1 MAERLR
7 TMKCDDKEEKVM
19 FHEEYTALCNAGVA
33 KNNLL
38 KKNPL
43 GYFISSMVAGMFISF
58 GSMVA
63 FVLGQTMDG
72 NGAAAAVKLIQ
83 SVAFAS
89 ALSLVVMAGA
99 ELFTGNNLVMAA
111 ASLRKKVSWAD
122 TVKLWCVCWIGNL
135 IASLLCVVAF
145 QLTGLPTAGDGAIAD
160 YFIKISSAKVSL
172 GVGQILVRAILCNI
186 LVCLAVWCATKMKTE
201 SGKLIM
207 IFWCIF
213 IFMVCGFEHS
223 IANMSVMAIGLMSPN
238 GVAGLTIAGY
248 FHNLLWVTLGNI
260 IGGSIFV
267 ALPYYLIQKK

>member
-1 MAERLR
+1 
-7 TMKCDDKEEKVM
+7 M

-63 FVLGQTMDG
+63 FVLGQSMDG

-83 SVAFAS
+83 SIAFAS

-122 TVKLWCVCWIGNL
+122 TVKLC
-135 IASLLCVVAF
+135 LLDRQSDCFFALCSGF
-145 QLTGLPTAGDGAIAD
+145 PAD
-160 YFIKISSAKVSL
+160 RTSDSRRWSNRRLFYQNFFSKS
-172 GVGQILVRAILCNI
+172 
-186 LVCLAVWCATKMKTE
+186 
-201 SGKLIM
+201 
-207 IFWCIF
+207 
-213 IFMVCGFEHS
+213 
-223 IANMSVMAIGLMSPN
+223 
-238 GVAGLTIAGY
+238 
-248 FHNLLWVTLGNI
+248 
-260 IGGSIFV
+260 
-267 ALPYYLIQKK
+267 

>member
-1 MAERLR
+1 
-7 TMKCDDKEEKVM
+7 M

-63 FVLGQTMDG
+63 FVLGQSMDG

-83 SVAFAS
+83 SIAFAS
-89 ALSLVVMAGA
+89 PLS
-99 ELFTGNNLVMAA
+99 LVMAA

-135 IASLLCVVAF
+135 IASLLCVAAF

-172 GVGQILVRAILCNI
+172 GVGEILVRAILCNI
-186 LVCLAVWCATKMKTE
+186 LVCLAVWCGTKMKTE

-207 IFWCIF
+207 IFWCIL
-213 IFMVCGFEHS
+213 IFMTCGFEHS
-223 IANMSVMAIGLMSPN
+223 IADMSIIGI
-238 GVAGLTIAGY
+238 GVANGGITVGQYLYTV
-248 FHNLLWVTLGNI
+248 LLATVGNI
-260 IGGSIFV
+260 IGGAVFV
-267 ALPYYLIQKK
+267 AVPYHVISKEK

>member
-1 MAERLR
+1 
-7 TMKCDDKEEKVM
+7 M

-63 FVLGQTMDG
+63 FVLGQSMDG

-111 ASLRKKVSWAD
+111 HHHRRLHQWQGRTDHRITWYQYLNDRIRRYQDEKSGSD
-122 TVKLWCVCWIGNL
+122 H
-135 IASLLCVVAF
+135 
-145 QLTGLPTAGDGAIAD
+145 PT
-160 YFIKISSAKVSL
+160 
-172 GVGQILVRAILCNI
+172 
-186 LVCLAVWCATKMKTE
+186 
-201 SGKLIM
+201 
-207 IFWCIF
+207 
-213 IFMVCGFEHS
+213 
-223 IANMSVMAIGLMSPN
+223 
-238 GVAGLTIAGY
+238 
-248 FHNLLWVTLGNI
+248 
-260 IGGSIFV
+260 
-267 ALPYYLIQKK
+267 

>member
-1 MAERLR
+1 
-7 TMKCDDKEEKVM
+7 M

-63 FVLGQTMDG
+63 FVLGQSMDG

-83 SVAFAS
+83 SIAFAS
-89 ALSLVVMAGA
+89 ALSLVVM
-99 ELFTGNNLVMAA
+99 
-111 ASLRKKVSWAD
+111 AD

-135 IASLLCVVAF
+135 IASLLCVAAF
-145 QLTGLPTAGDGAIAD
+145 QLTGLPTAGDGAIAN

-172 GVGQILVRAILCNI
+172 GVGEILVRAILCNI
-186 LVCLAVWCATKMKTE
+186 LVCLAVWCGTKMKTE

-207 IFWCIF
+207 IFWCIL
-213 IFMVCGFEHS
+213 IFMTCGFEHS
-223 IANMSVMAIGLMSPN
+223 IADMSIIGI
-238 GVAGLTIAGY
+238 GVANGGITVGQYLYTV
-248 FHNLLWVTLGNI
+248 LLATVGNI
-260 IGGSIFV
+260 IGGAVFV
-267 ALPYYLIQKK
+267 AVPYHVISKEK

>member
-1 MAERLR
+1 
-7 TMKCDDKEEKVM
+7 M

-63 FVLGQTMDG
+63 FVLGQSMDG

-135 IASLLCVVAF
+135 IASLLCVAAF

-172 GVGQILVRAILCNI
+172 GVGEILVRAILCNI
-186 LVCLAVWCATKMKTE
+186 LVCLAVWCGTKMKTE
-201 SGKLIM
+201 SGKLYAKQCS
-207 IFWCIF
+207 FAAPC
-213 IFMVCGFEHS
+213 
-223 IANMSVMAIGLMSPN
+223 A
-238 GVAGLTIAGY
+238 
-248 FHNLLWVTLGNI
+248 
-260 IGGSIFV
+260 
-267 ALPYYLIQKK
+267 K